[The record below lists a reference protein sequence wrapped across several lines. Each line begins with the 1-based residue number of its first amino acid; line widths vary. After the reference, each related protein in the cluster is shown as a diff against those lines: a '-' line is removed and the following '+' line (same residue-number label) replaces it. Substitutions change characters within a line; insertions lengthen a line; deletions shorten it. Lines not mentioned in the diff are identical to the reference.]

1 MVNILY
7 SEMLKLKKSY
17 FLLIILA
24 GGLALPLL
32 LFLGWLVQGQT
43 VVWNGY
49 TANSEIMMFIMLCPI
64 LFSLVSAYVFSREF
78 TDKTANIL
86 YSYPAH
92 KIKIFQGKLLVIFM
106 VIAIIYI
113 IHFVAL
119 FGTGL
124 ILNHEPLTKEIL
136 LAHGK
141 IHLYSMIFHFALI
154 PISIFI
160 ASLCRNIILPII
172 CATLVT
178 LTNMFLLSGNKFKYS
193 PFMMPFM
200 PLANYTDKLK
210 YFVTTQTIFMA
221 VVVFMVGFIT
231 CSLYYLKTDID

>member
-1 MVNILY
+1 MINILY
-7 SEMLKLKKSY
+7 SELLKLKKSY

-32 LFLGWLVQGQT
+32 LFSGWLVQGQT
-43 VVWNGY
+43 VAWERY
-49 TANSEIMMFIMLCPI
+49 TSNSEIMMFIMLCPI

-86 YSYPAH
+86 YSYPVH
-92 KIKIFQGKLLVIFM
+92 KIEIFIGKLLVIFM

-113 IHFVAL
+113 IHFAAL
-119 FGTGL
+119 FGGGL
-124 ILNHEPLTKEIL
+124 LLKHEPLTKEIL

-141 IHLYSMIFHFALI
+141 VHLYSMIFHFALI
-154 PISIFI
+154 PIGVFI
-160 ASLCRNIILPII
+160 ASLCRNIILPIV
-172 CATLVT
+172 CGTLVS

-200 PLANYTDKLK
+200 PLGNYMKKLK
-210 YFVTTQTIFMA
+210 YFVDTQTILMA
-221 VVVFMVGFIT
+221 VAVFVVGFIA
-231 CSLYYLKTDID
+231 CSVYYLKTDID

>member
-1 MVNILY
+1 MINILY
-7 SEMLKLKKSY
+7 SEILKLKKSY

-24 GGLALPLL
+24 GGLAVPLL
-32 LFLGWLVQGQT
+32 LFFGWLLQGQT
-43 VVWNGY
+43 VAWDRY
-49 TANSEIMMFIMLCPI
+49 AANSEIMMFIMLCPI

-86 YSYPAH
+86 YSYPVH
-92 KIKIFQGKLLVIFM
+92 KIEIFLGKLLVIFM
-106 VIAIIYI
+106 VITVIYI
-113 IHFVAL
+113 IHFAAL
-119 FGTGL
+119 FGGGL
-124 ILNHEPLTKEIL
+124 ILNHEPLTRKIL

-141 IHLYSMIFHFALI
+141 IHLYSMIFQFALI
-154 PISIFI
+154 PIGIFI
-160 ASLCRNIILPII
+160 ASLCRNIMLPII
-172 CATLVT
+172 CGTLVT

-221 VVVFMVGFIT
+221 VVVFVVGFIA
-231 CSLYYLKTDID
+231 CSIYYLKTDID